1 MQKCQQARTATRRK
15 TQARCSVSNAGMFDS
30 GACSVRAVRARASAV
45 LRLPLVLFV
54 VGLDQ
59 LSFVTVSFV
68 LSPLTL
74 QRC

>member
-1 MQKCQQARTATRRK
+1 
-15 TQARCSVSNAGMFDS
+15 MFDS
-30 GACSVRAVRARASAV
+30 GVCSVRAVRARASAV